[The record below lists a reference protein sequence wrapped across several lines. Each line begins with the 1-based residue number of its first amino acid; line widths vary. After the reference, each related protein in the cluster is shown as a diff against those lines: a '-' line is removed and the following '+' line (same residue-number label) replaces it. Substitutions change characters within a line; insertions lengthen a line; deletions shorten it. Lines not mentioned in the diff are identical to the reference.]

1 MNKNRQDFIFD
12 LETIGANVFVCPVVD
27 MAYSTFSWDRF
38 LNDPYS
44 FEELADTIQTVKLDI
59 KDQLDNYNC
68 SFKKD
73 DVAWWESLPK
83 EARDKI
89 KPSSNDLTVTEF
101 CDTIVAYLKDSG
113 KIDYWWSRGNTFDP
127 VIIQRHMWATN
138 NGTAFDN
145 ALKFWKVRDVRTHI
159 DAKFNYTTR
168 SGFVPV
174 ADEEYW
180 KKSFIAHDSTHD
192 VAADILRLQ
201 TIHRAENDLEQL
213 DR

>member
-1 MNKNRQDFIFD
+1 MHRKDFIFD

-27 MAYSTFSWDRF
+27 MAYSTFEWDRF
-38 LNDPYS
+38 LSDPYS
-44 FEELADTIQTVKLDI
+44 FEELADTVQTVKVDI

-83 EARDKI
+83 EARDKM
-89 KPSSNDLTVTEF
+89 KRSPNDLTVTEF

-127 VIIQRHMWATN
+127 VIMQRHMWATN
-138 NGTAFDN
+138 NGNAFDY

-174 ADEEYW
+174 ADEDYW
-180 KKSFIAHDSTHD
+180 NKAFIAHDSTHD

-201 TIHRAENDLEQL
+201 AIHRAENDLEQIN
-213 DR
+213 R

>member
-83 EARDKI
+83 EARDK
-89 KPSSNDLTVTEF
+89 NE
-101 CDTIVAYLKDSG
+101 
-113 KIDYWWSRGNTFDP
+113 TF
-127 VIIQRHMWATN
+127 
-138 NGTAFDN
+138 
-145 ALKFWKVRDVRTHI
+145 
-159 DAKFNYTTR
+159 AK
-168 SGFVPV
+168 
-174 ADEEYW
+174 
-180 KKSFIAHDSTHD
+180 
-192 VAADILRLQ
+192 
-201 TIHRAENDLEQL
+201 
-213 DR
+213 